1 MKEMKFSDVPSC
13 LRLVTL
19 GIACVV
25 MSACS
30 AESTSVTSPLSKNV
44 AQQNEPVIQ
53 MESQNLS
60 RKDTDELADNAD
72 HLTVPVQ
79 EFIRAV
85 LSLNKNAAGGGNLTF
100 YMPAIWVFSPQGDLV
115 RIVQD
120 GQALSAFQS
129 EFSVIDPQA
138 PNMTCQ
144 SIEQA
149 VVNIVKDAWDMG
161 CADGK
166 WVALLLVGPTRC
178 GKECMES
185 KNVLAQVEQEHQAEL
200 QARTLLVDMGS

>member
-1 MKEMKFSDVPSC
+1 MGKMKFFDVSSC

-19 GIACVV
+19 GIACV
-25 MSACS
+25 MILACS
-30 AESTSVTSPLSKNV
+30 AESAFVTTSPAENV
-44 AQQNEPVIQ
+44 ARENEPAVQI
-53 MESQNLS
+53 ESQNVS
-60 RKDTDELADNAD
+60 RTDAVVSVD

-79 EFIRAV
+79 TFIRAL

-100 YMPAIWVFSPQGDLV
+100 HMPAIWVFSPQGDLV

-120 GQALSAFQS
+120 GQALAAFQS
-129 EFSVIDPQA
+129 EFSAIDPHT
-138 PNMTCQ
+138 PNISCQ

-149 VVNIVKDAWDMG
+149 VVNIAKDAWDMG

-178 GKECMES
+178 GRECMES
-185 KNVLAQVEQEHQAEL
+185 KNVLAQVEQAHQDTL
-200 QARTLLVDMGS
+200 QVRTLLVDMGS